1 MGPAQ
6 RSVPQVSHQC
16 ECNKD
21 HLHNCMMCTSPGM
34 GKLTGNLPNVD
45 CSVESKASII
55 VNDIRQTKQ
64 NKKHGPEQI
73 NTASSF
79 TSLISITFTKQKKKL

>member
-45 CSVESKASII
+45 CSVESKG
-55 VNDIRQTKQ
+55 
-64 NKKHGPEQI
+64 KHYCE
-73 NTASSF
+73 
-79 TSLISITFTKQKKKL
+79 